1 MTPQNW
7 TPFIPLLNITL
18 PLLWNRQCSLLRQS
32 SSSCQPVVRQSSASY
47 KTISSSCQVSK
58 RSIERQIGQQVV
70 LQSGLA
76 IFTVG
81 TLMFSV
87 HRNLNLEIG
96 DVYELKCDINI
107 FWTHFVAS
115 GQMTHRAAQ
124 RMTIII
130 IFVRVLT
137 ATMGWNKHFVQ
148 NKSFSA
154 FCEIWRVLKG
164 PYPDGGTEKT
174 RNAGMYEDQYSPSC
188 GGYVNH
194 IPI

>member
-1 MTPQNW
+1 MSGWQLSKS
-7 TPFIPLLNITL
+7 FLNFF
-18 PLLWNRQCSLLRQS
+18 RKAR
-32 SSSCQPVVRQSSASY
+32 
-47 KTISSSCQVSK
+47 SK

-107 FWTHFVAS
+107 FWTRFVAS

-124 RMTIII
+124 KMTIII

-148 NKSFSA
+148 NVSFLWNLKSFERPISR
-154 FCEIWRVLKG
+154 WGKG
-164 PYPDGGTEKT
+164 KNKECRHVWGPVVTKLW
-174 RNAGMYEDQYSPSC
+174 
-188 GGYVNH
+188 
-194 IPI
+194 PIR